1 MLNQQLL
8 CREKLL
14 KLYDYKGAPN
24 PRRVQIFLA
33 EKGIEVPLEQV
44 DITTGINR
52 QPAFLGKNPVGSVPV
67 LELDD
72 GTCISES
79 VAICRYF
86 EALHPDPPMFGST
99 PLEVATIDM
108 WLRRVEFNVMSM
120 VGMVWINDHPLTA
133 AMFAQNKP
141 AAEQG
146 RVRAAMGYKV
156 LDDQL
161 ASSTFIAGEAYTV
174 VDAVALATVDFAV
187 DLVGVPYGDDLVNL
201 KRWHDLVSAR
211 PSAGAKL
218 GPDFSVS

>member
-1 MLNQQLL
+1 
-8 CREKLL
+8 L

-44 DITTGINR
+44 DITKGINR
-52 QPAFLGKNPVGSVPV
+52 QPPFLVKNPVGSVPV

-72 GTCISES
+72 GTCIAES
-79 VAICRYF
+79 VSICRYF
-86 EALHPDPPMFGST
+86 ESLHPNPPLFGST
-99 PLEVATIDM
+99 PFEIATIDM
-108 WLRRVEFNVMSM
+108 WLRRVELNVMSM

-133 AMFAQNKP
+133 ALFAQNKP

-161 ASSTFIAGEAYTV
+161 VSNTFIAGEGYSV
-174 VDAVALATVDFAV
+174 VDAVALATIDFAV

-201 KRWHDLVSAR
+201 KRWHELVSSR
-211 PSAGAKL
+211 PSAGPKL
-218 GPDFSVS
+218 GADFSVG

>member
-1 MLNQQLL
+1 
-8 CREKLL
+8 L

-33 EKGIEVPLEQV
+33 EKGIDVPLQRI
-44 DITTGINR
+44 DIATGESR
-52 QPAFLGKNPVGSVPV
+52 QPPFLEKNPIGSIPV

-72 GTCISES
+72 GTCIAES

-86 EALHPDPPMFGST
+86 EALHPDPPLFGTT
-99 PLEVATIDM
+99 PLEIATIDM
-108 WLRRVEFNVMSM
+108 WLRRVELNVMST

-133 AMFAQNKP
+133 AMFEQNKP

-161 ASSTFIAGEAYTV
+161 ANTTFIAGETYTV
-174 VDAVALATVDFAV
+174 VDAVALSTIDFAV

-201 KRWHDLVSAR
+201 KRWHDLVSSR
-211 PSAGAKL
+211 PSAQGKL
-218 GPDFSVS
+218 PADFTFD

>member
-1 MLNQQLL
+1 M
-8 CREKLL
+8 
-14 KLYDYKGAPN
+14 KLYNYKGAPN

-44 DITTGINR
+44 DITTGETR
-52 QPAFLGKNPVGSVPV
+52 KPPFLEKNPAGSVPV

-86 EALHPDPPMFGST
+86 ECLHPDPPLFGTT
-99 PLEVATIDM
+99 PVEVATIDM
-108 WLRRVEFNVMSM
+108 WLRRVELNVMST

-133 AMFAQNKP
+133 AMFEQNKP

-146 RVRAAMGYKV
+146 RVRAAMGYKL

-161 ASSTFIAGEAYTV
+161 AGNTFIAGEAYTV

-187 DLVGVPYGDDLVNL
+187 DLVGVLYGDDLVNL
-201 KRWHDLVSAR
+201 KRWHELVSSR
-211 PSAGAKL
+211 PSAGGKL
-218 GPDFSVS
+218 RADFSFG

>member
-1 MLNQQLL
+1 
-8 CREKLL
+8 L

-33 EKGIEVPLEQV
+33 EKGIDVPLEQV
-44 DITTGINR
+44 DITKGVNR
-52 QPAFLGKNPVGSVPV
+52 QSPFLEKNPVGSVPV

-72 GTCISES
+72 GTYISES
-79 VAICRYF
+79 VSICRYF
-86 EALHPDPPMFGST
+86 EALQPEPPLFGST

-108 WLRRVEFNVMSM
+108 WLRRVELNVMSM

-133 AMFAQNKP
+133 SLFVQNKP

-146 RVRAAMGYKV
+146 RVRAAMGYKL
-156 LDDQL
+156 LDNQL

-174 VDAVALATVDFAV
+174 VDAVALATIDFAV

-201 KRWHDLVSAR
+201 KQWHDLVSSR

-218 GPDFSVS
+218 GADFSVG